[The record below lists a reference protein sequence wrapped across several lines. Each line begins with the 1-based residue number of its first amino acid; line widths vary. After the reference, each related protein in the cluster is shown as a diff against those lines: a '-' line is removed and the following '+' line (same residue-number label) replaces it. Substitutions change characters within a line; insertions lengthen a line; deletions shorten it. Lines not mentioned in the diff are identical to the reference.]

1 MHITSIFN
9 VQVLVVAYISRLV
22 LLFFDILHVS
32 FFFFFWGF
40 FKVNSG
46 DFLYNRAVTLVVEA
60 ATFGTL

>member
-32 FFFFFWGF
+32 FFFFLGFFQGQFWGF
-40 FKVNSG
+40 S
-46 DFLYNRAVTLVVEA
+46 L
-60 ATFGTL
+60 